1 MSDFPVHVIYI
12 VSGWYIYIHILDILP
27 QTTLPWS
34 SDVTGSFRY
43 IEAQFN
49 IDMHMYIPIR
59 ISLSIIHMTFLC
71 TDFSVN
77 MILPP

>member
-12 VSGWYIYIHILDILP
+12 ISDRYIYIHILDILFRLHYSDPLMP
-27 QTTLPWS
+27 QE
-34 SDVTGSFRY
+34 VFRY
-43 IEAQFN
+43 IKAQLD
-49 IDMHMYIPIR
+49 IHMYIR

-71 TDFSVN
+71 SAFFVN